1 MVHRIMIQS
10 SYWFQLFGSPVPI
23 YVLYSKNLLVNGSIR
38 LLVQFFGGQSGG
50 TIKRITL
57 YIQVRRC
64 GKMIALLTT

>member
-38 LLVQFFGGQSGG
+38 LLVQFFGGQNRG
-50 TIKRITL
+50 TITL
-57 YIQVRRC
+57 YIQVSRC